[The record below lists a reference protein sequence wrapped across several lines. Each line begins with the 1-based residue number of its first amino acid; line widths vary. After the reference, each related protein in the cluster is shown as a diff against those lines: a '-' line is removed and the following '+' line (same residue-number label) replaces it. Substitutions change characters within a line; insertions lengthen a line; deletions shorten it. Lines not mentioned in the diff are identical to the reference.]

1 MWVDYMYFVF
11 IYIVLYYAVLYWT
24 YDTYIMLYCVN
35 IYLLGSSL
43 HFSLRL
49 RLLPWKIKVVKKCF
63 VEQSHFHLDKCS
75 VKLSLRIKPCQL
87 YLLNISRGWWLLIPS
102 PAATHHL
109 PLDYGNSLRTGLP
122 ISTLVPTSQTARCC
136 ENESHVS
143 LLLCTL

>member
-1 MWVDYMYFVF
+1 MSRLYVF
-11 IYIVLYYAVLYWT
+11 LCLYILFYITLYY
-24 YDTYIMLYCVN
+24 IEHMIHMLYCVN
-35 IYLLGSSL
+35 IYLWGSSL

-49 RLLPWKIKVVKKCF
+49 RWLPWKIKVVKKCF
-63 VEQSHFHLDKCS
+63 VEQSRFYLDECS

>member
-1 MWVDYMYFVF
+1 MSRLYVF
-11 IYIVLYYAVLYWT
+11 LCLYILFYIMLYY
-24 YDTYIMLYCVN
+24 IEHMIHMLYCVN

-63 VEQSHFHLDKCS
+63 VEQSRFYLDECS

-109 PLDYGNSLRTGLP
+109 PLDYGNSLRTALP